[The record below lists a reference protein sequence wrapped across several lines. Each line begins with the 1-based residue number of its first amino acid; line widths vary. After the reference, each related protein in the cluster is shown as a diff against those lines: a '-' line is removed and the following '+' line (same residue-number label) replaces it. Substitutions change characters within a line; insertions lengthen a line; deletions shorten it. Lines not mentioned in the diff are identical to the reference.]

1 MSLGRA
7 WLAPLAALCLFLY
20 VNLCVSLVCTTGGV
34 IFALR
39 QQGGGGGGWARAR
52 SAKGEKR
59 KNNACKRSSRQPEFC
74 LANLYHVT
82 HGAKVCKDENRNGCV
97 GLYVFVNTTTVA
109 ESDILRE
116 LFFGKFCA
124 PLGDFCS

>member
-39 QQGGGGGGWARAR
+39 QQGGGGGLGA
-52 SAKGEKR
+52 SAKREGREK
-59 KNNACKRSSRQPEFC
+59 KK
-74 LANLYHVT
+74 
-82 HGAKVCKDENRNGCV
+82 
-97 GLYVFVNTTTVA
+97 
-109 ESDILRE
+109 
-116 LFFGKFCA
+116 
-124 PLGDFCS
+124 